1 MTTMIV
7 RDGLAEALRQ
17 EEISRFEQASDFAA
31 CLMPLLTALGW
42 VRDADM
48 LLRALPH
55 VAERIDLID
64 FRNILAEL
72 GFVSV
77 RHKGSADRIDAR
89 LTPCLFVTD
98 SGVPLVILSRNGG
111 EVTAF
116 DSRTREVVRFRA
128 GRVVGYF
135 YLFSRGEEE
144 TDNAAQESSFVG
156 ALVRR
161 FGREMG
167 LVAITSI
174 VGSIFGVVVPLFV
187 MAVYDIVIPAASPQS
202 LYWLM
207 PGVGL
212 ALLVDFCLRQIR
224 GASVAQIAGRI
235 DFLLSTEIFRKIVTL
250 PPTGTESNSLGN
262 QLSRFRGFQGLRDIM
277 NSPVAT
283 LVLEIPLIV
292 TSIIVISLIA
302 LPIVV
307 VPLIGLLLIALVSAL
322 FVPAIQRAEKRSS
335 AARVARDQLATEV
348 VSKQRSIRA
357 TVLASAFMDRLRPLS
372 ARTALER
379 NTAARLNISLQ
390 SLLHGILMGTGLMTL
405 FFGAEAVI
413 NQQMSTGA
421 LVASMALVW
430 RILVP
435 VQIGCQSLPRL
446 AQMRGTIA
454 QVDRLM
460 RAKSED
466 ASTDARVADHRF
478 TSNISVRRLSVRY
491 SQEADPA
498 LLAVSLDVKPGE
510 MVALVG
516 PSGSGK
522 STLLKIMAGLLRP
535 QAGTISFGGVEMRH
549 LGPVEH
555 RRNVGY
561 LSQTTDLF
569 RGTLAQNLRLARPDA
584 PFQALRDAC
593 ERAGVLEEIESLPD
607 GFETVV
613 GDEKSV
619 SLPESFQ
626 QKLSIARLWLKDSP
640 VMLLDEPAQNLDVS
654 GDQSLTRELQA
665 LKGHRTIFFVT
676 HRPSAMR
683 LADRVFELNQG
694 RLTEAK
700 RDAISLSGTPS
711 S

>member
-1 MTTMIV
+1 VSTMIV

-17 EEISRFEQASDFAA
+17 EEIGRFEQASDFAA

-42 VRDADM
+42 ARDADT

-72 GFVSV
+72 GYVSV
-77 RHKGSADRIDAR
+77 RHKGSAAAIDTR

-98 SGVPLVILSRNGG
+98 SGVPLVILTRNGG

-128 GRVVGYF
+128 ARVVGY
-135 YLFSRGEEE
+135 YYTFSRDEEDAEGTSQE
-144 TDNAAQESSFVG
+144 TSFVG
-156 ALVRR
+156 SLFRR
-161 FGREMG
+161 FRREIA

-174 VGSIFGVVVPLFV
+174 VGSLFGVMVPIFV
-187 MAVYDIVIPAASPQS
+187 MTVYDSVIPAASPTS
-202 LYWLM
+202 LMWLL
-207 PGVGL
+207 PGIVL
-212 ALLVDFCLRQIR
+212 ALVVDLGLRLIR

-235 DFLLSTEIFRKIVTL
+235 DFLLSTEVFRKILSL
-250 PPTGTESNSLGN
+250 PPTGNEGNTLGS

-277 NSPVAT
+277 NSPVMT
-283 LVLEIPLIV
+283 LLLEVPLIV
-292 TSIIVISLIA
+292 ASLIVIAIIAQPILFVPLLGLVLIA
-302 LPIVV
+302 L
-307 VPLIGLLLIALVSAL
+307 IGGL
-322 FVPAIQRAEKRSS
+322 FVPAIQRAERRSS
-335 AARVARDQLATEV
+335 SARVARDHLATEV
-348 VSKQRSIRA
+348 ISKQRSIRA
-357 TVLASAFMDRLRPLS
+357 TVMGPAFMERLRPLS

-379 NTAARLNISLQ
+379 NKAARLNMTLQ
-390 SLLHGILMGTGLMTL
+390 SLLHGVLMSTGLMTL

-413 NQQMSTGA
+413 DQRMTTGA

-435 VQIGCQSLPRL
+435 VQIGCQSLPRIV
-446 AQMRGTIA
+446 QMRGTIA

-460 RAKSED
+460 RARSED
-466 ASTDARVADHRF
+466 TAYDARVADHRF
-478 TSNISVRRLSVRY
+478 TSSIAVRRVSVRY
-491 SQEADPA
+491 NQDADPA
-498 LLAVSLDVKPGE
+498 LLAVSLEVKPGE
-510 MVALVG
+510 MVALIG

-522 STLLKIMAGLLRP
+522 STLLKTMAGLLRP

-569 RGTLAQNLRLARPDA
+569 RGTIAQNLRLARPDA
-584 PFQALRDAC
+584 PYQALRDAC
-593 ERAGVLEEIESLPD
+593 DRAGVLDEIDILPE
-607 GFETVV
+607 GFETPI
-613 GDEKSV
+613 GDERSV

-626 QKLSIARLWLKDSP
+626 QKLSIARMWLKDSP
-640 VMLLDEPAQNLDVS
+640 VMLLDEPAQNLDME
-654 GDQSLTRELQA
+654 GDAALTRELQA

-694 RLTEAK
+694 RLTEVK
-700 RDAISLSGTPS
+700 RDSLSISGTPS

>member
-1 MTTMIV
+1 MSSMVI

-17 EEISRFEQASDFAA
+17 EEMGRFEQASDFAA

-42 VRDADM
+42 MRDADA

-55 VAERIDLID
+55 VAERVDLID

-72 GFVSV
+72 GYVSV
-77 RHKGSADRIDAR
+77 RHKGNAANIDPR

-98 SGVPLVILSRNGG
+98 SGVPLVILSRSGG

-128 GRVVGYF
+128 SRVVGYF
-135 YLFSRGEEE
+135 YTFARDQDDG
-144 TDNAAQESSFVG
+144 DAAAQETSFVG
-156 ALVRR
+156 TLFRR
-161 FGREMG
+161 FRREIAM
-167 LVAITSI
+167 VAITSVI
-174 VGSIFGVVVPLFV
+174 GSLFGVIVPIFV
-187 MAVYDIVIPAASPQS
+187 MTVYDSVIPAASAQS
-202 LYWLM
+202 LYWLL
-207 PGVGL
+207 PGVAL
-212 ALLVDFCLRQIR
+212 ALFVDYCLRQIR
-224 GASVAQIAGRI
+224 GASVAHIAGRI
-235 DFLLSTEIFRKIVTL
+235 DFLLSTEVFRKILSL
-250 PPTGTESNSLGN
+250 PPTGSEGNTLGA

-277 NSPVAT
+277 NSPVVT
-283 LVLEIPLIV
+283 LALEVPLIV
-292 TSIIVISLIA
+292 MSVLVIAVIAQPIVIVPLVGLVCIGLIA
-302 LPIVV
+302 
-307 VPLIGLLLIALVSAL
+307 AL
-322 FVPAIQRAEKRSS
+322 FVPAIQRAERRSAS
-335 AARVARDQLATEV
+335 ARAARDQLATEV
-348 VSKQRSIRA
+348 ISKQRSVRA
-357 TVLASAFMDRLRPLS
+357 TVMGPAFMERLRPLS

-379 NTAARLNISLQ
+379 NKAARLNTTLQ
-390 SLLHGILMGTGLMTL
+390 SLLHGVLMATGLMTL

-413 NQQMSTGA
+413 NQTMTTGA

-446 AQMRGTIA
+446 AQTRTTIG

-466 ASTDARVADHRF
+466 SSTDARVADHRF
-478 TSNISVRRLSVRY
+478 TSSIAVRRVSVRY
-491 SQEADPA
+491 NQDADPA
-498 LLAVSLDVKPGE
+498 LLAISMDVKPGE
-510 MVALVG
+510 MVALIG

-522 STLLKIMAGLLRP
+522 STLLKVMAGLLRP

-549 LGPVEH
+549 LGAVEH

-569 RGTLAQNLRLARPDA
+569 HGTIAQNLRLARPDA

-593 ERAGVLEEIESLPD
+593 DRAGVLDEIESLPE

-619 SLPESFQ
+619 NLPESFR
-626 QKLSIARLWLKDSP
+626 QKLSIARIWLKDSP
-640 VMLLDEPAQNLDVS
+640 VMLLDEPAQNLDIT
-654 GDQSLTRELQA
+654 GDAALTRELQA

-694 RLTEAK
+694 RLTEMK
-700 RDAISLSGTPS
+700 RDSLSISGTPS

>member
-1 MTTMIV
+1 MVV

-17 EEISRFEQASDFAA
+17 EEMGRFEQASDFAA

-42 VRDADM
+42 APDADA

-64 FRNILAEL
+64 FRNVLAEL
-72 GFVSV
+72 GYVSV
-77 RHKGSADRIDAR
+77 RHKGNAANIDPR

-98 SGVPLVILSRNGG
+98 SGVPLVILSRTAG

-128 GRVVGYF
+128 SRVIGYYYTF
-135 YLFSRGEEE
+135 ARNQDDEDGATQE
-144 TDNAAQESSFVG
+144 TSFVG
-156 ALVRR
+156 ALFRR
-161 FGREMG
+161 FHREISM
-167 LVAITSI
+167 VAITSVI
-174 VGSIFGVVVPLFV
+174 GSLFGVIVPIFV
-187 MAVYDIVIPAASPQS
+187 MTVYDSVIPAASPSS
-202 LYWLM
+202 LYWLL
-207 PGVGL
+207 PGVAL
-212 ALLVDFCLRQIR
+212 ALVVDFCLRQIR
-224 GASVAQIAGRI
+224 GASVAHIAGRV
-235 DFLLSTEIFRKIVTL
+235 DYLLSTELFRKILSL
-250 PPTGTESNSLGN
+250 PPTGTEGSTLGA
-262 QLSRFRGFQGLRDIM
+262 QLSRFRGFQGLRDVM
-277 NSPVAT
+277 NSPVMT
-283 LVLEIPLIV
+283 LILEIPLIV
-292 TSIIVISLIA
+292 TSILVIAIIA
-302 LPIVV
+302 RPIVL
-307 VPLIGLLLIALVSAL
+307 VPLIGLLFIALIGAL
-322 FVPAIQRAEKRSS
+322 FVPAIQRAERRSS
-335 AARVARDQLATEV
+335 TARAARDQLATEV
-348 VSKQRSIRA
+348 ISKQRGIRA
-357 TVLASAFMDRLRPLS
+357 TVLGSAFMERLRPLS

-379 NTAARLNISLQ
+379 NRSARLNTTLQ
-390 SLLHGILMGTGLMTL
+390 SLLHGVLMATGLMTL
-405 FFGAEAVI
+405 SFGAEAVI
-413 NQQMSTGA
+413 NQSMTTGA

-430 RILVP
+430 RILMP
-435 VQIGCQSLPRL
+435 AQIGCQSLPRL
-446 AQMRGTIA
+446 VQMRGTIA

-466 ASTDARVADHRF
+466 TATDTRVADHRF
-478 TSNISVRRLSVRY
+478 TSSIAVRRVSVRY
-491 SQEADPA
+491 NQDADPA

-510 MVALVG
+510 MVALIG

-569 RGTLAQNLRLARPDA
+569 HGTIAQNLRLARPDA
-584 PFQALRDAC
+584 PFQSLRDAC
-593 ERAGVLEEIESLPD
+593 DRAGVLDEIESLPD
-607 GFETVV
+607 AFDTVV
-613 GDEKSV
+613 GDEKSI

-626 QKLSIARLWLKDSP
+626 QKLSLARIWLKDSP
-640 VMLLDEPAQNLDVS
+640 VMLLDEPAQNLDGG
-654 GDQSLTRELQA
+654 GDEALTRELQA

-694 RLTEAK
+694 RVTEMK
-700 RDAISLSGTPS
+700 RDSLSISGTPS